1 MESGAWK
8 FFMTGVVTSLII
20 VFFFSH
26 PNPGM
31 IQAEKDVPEETVLL
45 ADKQENVSIQSIFF
59 GKQSFLYFGS
69 LDSSKNDLDQV
80 EKFVHWFDKSAP
92 GDSQFVFISLTPE
105 KDEYKDLKDRFG
117 KLSEKILLLKPVNS
131 SAALELA
138 RSFGIQAYIQPDSG
152 DMKYKTALIWVDDTP
167 KIRGIFPKIPEKPD
181 SINLPSLLVRAKE
194 VP

>member
-8 FFMTGVVTSLII
+8 FFLTGVAASLII

-31 IQAEKDVPEETVLL
+31 IEAEKDLPEETLVL
-45 ADKQENVSIQSIFF
+45 AETQENISLKSVFS
-59 GKQSFLYFGS
+59 GKQSFLYFGF
-69 LDSSKNDLDQV
+69 LDSSKNDLEEV
-80 EKFVHWFDKSAP
+80 EKFLNWFDRSSP

-105 KDEYKDLKDRFG
+105 KDAQKDLKDRFG

-131 SAALELA
+131 SAAFELA
-138 RSFGIQAYIQPDSG
+138 RAFGIQAYIQPESG
-152 DMKYKTALIWVDDTP
+152 EIKYKTALIWVDESP

-181 SINLPSLLVRAKE
+181 SIDLPYLLVRAK
-194 VP
+194 

>member
-8 FFMTGVVTSLII
+8 FFMTGVVASLII

-26 PNPGM
+26 SDPGM
-31 IQAEKDVPEETVLL
+31 IQAEKDLPEETVIL
-45 ADKQENVSIQSIFF
+45 ADKQENIPLKSIFS
-59 GKQSFLYFGS
+59 GKQSFLYFGF
-69 LDSSKNDLDQV
+69 LDSSKNNLDEV
-80 EKFVHWFDKSAP
+80 EIFLNWFDRSAP
-92 GDSQFVFISLTPE
+92 IDSQFVFISLTPE

-117 KLSEKILLLKPVNS
+117 KLSEKILLLKPANS

-152 DMKYKTALIWVDDTP
+152 NVKFKTALIWVDDSP

-181 SINLPSLLVRAKE
+181 SIDLPSLLVRAK
-194 VP
+194 

>member
-1 MESGAWK
+1 
-8 FFMTGVVTSLII
+8 MTGVIASLII

-26 PNPGM
+26 SNTGM
-31 IQAEKDVPEETVLL
+31 IQAEKDVPEETLIL
-45 ADKQENVSIQSIFF
+45 ADKQESVSIQSIFF
-59 GKQSFLYFGS
+59 GKQNFLYFGS

-80 EKFVHWFDKSAP
+80 EKFVQWFDKSAP

-105 KDEYKDLKDRFG
+105 KDEQKDLQDRFG
-117 KLSEKILLLKPVNS
+117 RLSEKILLLKPASS

-152 DMKYKTALIWVDDTP
+152 DMKYKTALIWVDDSP

-181 SINLPSLLVRAKE
+181 SIDLPSLLVRAKE

>member
-8 FFMTGVVTSLII
+8 FFLTGVITSLII
-20 VFFFSH
+20 MFFFSH
-26 PNPGM
+26 SDPGM
-31 IQAEKDVPEETVLL
+31 IQAEKDVPKENLVI
-45 ADKQENVSIQSIFF
+45 ADKQKTVSVQSVFV

-80 EKFVHWFDKSAP
+80 EKFLNWFDISAP

-105 KDEYKDLKDRFG
+105 KDSYNDLKLRFG
-117 KLSEKILLLKPVNS
+117 KLTDKIVLLQPTNS

-138 RSFGIQAYIQPDSG
+138 RAFGIQAYIQPESG
-152 DMKYKTALIWVDDTP
+152 NVKHKTALIWVDDSP

-181 SINLPSLLVRAKE
+181 SIDLPSLLVRAK
-194 VP
+194 